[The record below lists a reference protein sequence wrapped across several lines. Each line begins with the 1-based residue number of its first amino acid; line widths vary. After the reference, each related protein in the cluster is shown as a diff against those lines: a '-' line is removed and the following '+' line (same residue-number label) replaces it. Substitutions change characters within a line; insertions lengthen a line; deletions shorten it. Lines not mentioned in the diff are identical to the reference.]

1 MGARAEA
8 AETTRRH
15 VMDVAR
21 QLFATRDYDL
31 VSLNQVAARAS
42 VGIQTVIRQFG
53 SKEALF
59 GAVGEVIARE
69 VRQHRDQSVGA
80 DPAAA
85 VDNLI
90 AHYETHGRMV
100 LHLLSQESRVDLL
113 ADVARSGRRYHRMW
127 VERTFGRELTGTV
140 PEKKRRLAQLVAI
153 TDLYVWKV
161 LRLDCGLDV
170 TATKTSVRQLVEAV
184 IAGGMR

>member
-1 MGARAEA
+1 VSVTGTSYPPVPSTIEGDRVRAFARAIGADPEA
-8 AETTRRH
+8 GVPPTYAA
-15 VMDVAR
+15 VYA
-21 QLFATRDYDL
+21 LFAT
-31 VSLNQVAARAS
+31 
-42 VGIQTVIRQFG
+42 
-53 SKEALF
+53 
-59 GAVGEVIARE
+59 AVQLYG
-69 VRQHRDQSVGA
+69 